1 MANSNKTQLDA
12 NQCIVGAYDGVEE
25 SQRVSIVNSVEYAI
39 ELSAADGDSVTI
51 FKDSQTVCQ
60 VTANGPP
67 VGADVTSVAID
78 ASNYTA
84 CSIFSNIN
92 GNPAASGYV
101 ILQGSCSDTGSNWH
115 DLSDLIYAGKR
126 PPAASTSLDATAK
139 QGNSGVIEI
148 SARRIRLLVPAA
160 GKPTTGTVTYSV
172 VMRT

>member
-1 MANSNKTQLDA
+1 MANPNKTKLDA
-12 NQCIVGAYDGVEE
+12 NQCIVDAYDGVEE

-51 FKDSQTVCQ
+51 FKDSQSVCQ
-60 VTANGPP
+60 VTASAG
-67 VGADVTSVAID
+67 GGGDVTSVAID
-78 ASNYTA
+78 ASKYTA

-115 DLSDLIYAGKR
+115 DLADLIYAGKR
-126 PPAASTSLDATAK
+126 PPAASTSPDATGK

-148 SARRIRLLVPAA
+148 SARRIRLLVPTA
-160 GKPTTGTVTYSV
+160 GKPTSGTVTYSI